1 MKKAAAILLMLI
13 FLFNLGGYQIVV
25 RQLDIKAGRSLEA
38 LLDKNVYYI
47 SGLTEIRLLAEN
59 PAQHQP
65 AGYDSYHDNIYT
77 NTHIISNQNEE
88 TPIVVYKDIVNNG
101 EPQSKDFRYDM
112 NSAKSTAGASRNS
125 HPKQHSSFTLNI
137 LGEYDNQPVFLSH
150 NQADYTITHIS
161 CYSFTIPAFHG
172 QTPHQ
177 PPDC

>member
-1 MKKAAAILLMLI
+1 LKKAAAILLMLI
-13 FLFNLGGYQIVV
+13 FLFNLGGYQVVV

-161 CYSFTIPAFHG
+161 GYSFTIPAFHG